1 MDAELHLALLIEFV
15 LSHALIELIS
25 IPDRLPVLSGV
36 RHLEF
41 FAKERAVSFNDCFE
55 HGRVIQL
62 PAIRQAVDLQFT
74 QLLLASNE
82 LKHAVHEVVPREV
95 IKTGLGVP
103 RLHAHIEASLLI
115 IVALEQI
122 ADHVEPARAPFHLV
136 DPELGLQVRHV
147 FLESAEVGPV
157 ELNELAQLVRL

>member
-25 IPDRLPVLSGV
+25 IPDRLPVLSRV

-41 FAKERAVSFNDCFE
+41 FSKERAVSFNDCFE

-74 QLLLASNE
+74 QLLLASN
-82 LKHAVHEVVPREV
+82 
-95 IKTGLGVP
+95 
-103 RLHAHIEASLLI
+103 
-115 IVALEQI
+115 
-122 ADHVEPARAPFHLV
+122 
-136 DPELGLQVRHV
+136 
-147 FLESAEVGPV
+147 
-157 ELNELAQLVRL
+157 

>member
-25 IPDRLPVLSGV
+25 IPDRLPVLSRV

-41 FAKERAVSFNDCFE
+41 FAKERAVSFNDSFE

-74 QLLLASNE
+74 QLLLASN
-82 LKHAVHEVVPREV
+82 
-95 IKTGLGVP
+95 
-103 RLHAHIEASLLI
+103 
-115 IVALEQI
+115 
-122 ADHVEPARAPFHLV
+122 
-136 DPELGLQVRHV
+136 
-147 FLESAEVGPV
+147 
-157 ELNELAQLVRL
+157 